1 MDNKMLNIREL
12 SDYLDLSLSKC
23 YALVHQAGFPAVQI
37 GRRILVPYVALQEWI
52 TDNYLN

>member
-23 YALVHQAGFPAVQI
+23 YALVHQVGFPAVQI

-52 TDNYLN
+52 NNNYLN